1 MKYGL
6 EKYKLLILLVL
17 ADLVF
22 VCLHVLY
29 VNTDLL
35 PTNLYSLSRDRGYA
49 EFLQYTQESW
59 LAALFLLLG
68 FKQRQGL
75 YFVFSFLFFYFLVDD
90 SSEFHER
97 FGEYLADFFAFQP
110 ALGLRAVDWG
120 ELLVSAMFG
129 LLFLISIALLYII
142 SDLSMR
148 KISLYMIGM
157 IFVMAV
163 FGVLLD
169 MVEILVTHPGVGRL
183 LVTIEEGGEML
194 VLSIITWFV
203 FSIPSEPGKH
213 PLDWLHSQKPAG
225 ST

>member
-1 MKYGL
+1 
-6 EKYKLLILLVL
+6 
-17 ADLVF
+17 
-22 VCLHVLY
+22 
-29 VNTDLL
+29 
-35 PTNLYSLSRDRGYA
+35 
-49 EFLQYTQESW
+49 
-59 LAALFLLLG
+59 
-68 FKQRQGL
+68 
-75 YFVFSFLFFYFLVDD
+75 
-90 SSEFHER
+90 
-97 FGEYLADFFAFQP
+97 
-110 ALGLRAVDWG
+110 
-120 ELLVSAMFG
+120 
-129 LLFLISIALLYII
+129 
-142 SDLSMR
+142 MR